1 MNLNSLQF
9 LQPDDL
15 MPLVIVMLF
24 DLMDRKFQPTK
35 QIVCDEV
42 EVEPMEEVLQVQLC
56 LCRFR
61 TKLAA
66 SLARCRI
73 KHNLLTIAD
82 TLPECVRRKQE
93 RAQTLPI
100 YAWVNT
106 LKSSVQ
112 NVCEVLWSE
121 GFSEV
126 DAHTLLEG
134 KTFCRDTHCP
144 DVLIFPSHTKR
155 LLVDTHLVQD
165 YTLNIQDKSRSLA
178 ACALRPLLLQD
189 CDVMMVGSFS
199 ALTVAH
205 VAVLAVGSSARV
217 TLCGVAPDHEH
228 TVALQRQLADMG
240 CKNVQLIPENFVQ
253 LNEWD
258 SRMQKVRLVLLMP
271 RCSCSALNNPVD
283 HIVNEDGDTSLLRGL
298 SQGSVSAD
306 KLDSLTS
313 KQRRDL
319 SHALSFPRVHSVV
332 YCTCSENTEENE
344 QLVERALKSTENRP
358 RLVPFRLIP
367 LKLEGCC
374 SETVFKLEANDFSN
388 GCFLCVL
395 AREVDPS
402 KAETVQDVLARAVA
416 KGLLD
421 GILGPQPTLKEKRRS
436 IKKTRLILPP
446 LESPAL
452 PLPPA
457 LPFPTALPALTPS
470 SETWSEE
477 SRVTILT
484 SVPEPQ
490 TVTKKRKKKRRPK
503 PPSSQHL
510 PKTRPKKRR
519 LKQATQQAK
528 CKHPPKSRT
537 EQDTVASTQ
546 EARKSVEEEL
556 APRNNLTTSKQE
568 VRPQQDATKSEH
580 LVLPPISLSPL
591 RISSSLARLLSYSSS
606 QFSST
611 SHSDSDE

>member
-1 MNLNSLQF
+1 
-9 LQPDDL
+9 
-15 MPLVIVMLF
+15 
-24 DLMDRKFQPTK
+24 
-35 QIVCDEV
+35 
-42 EVEPMEEVLQVQLC
+42 MEEVLQVQLC

-240 CKNVQLIPENFVQ
+240 CKSER

-358 RLVPFRLIP
+358 RLVPFRYTHGHAYTYIQFFFFFCLFYFF
-367 LKLEGCC
+367 G
-374 SETVFKLEANDFSN
+374 
-388 GCFLCVL
+388 
-395 AREVDPS
+395 VDPS